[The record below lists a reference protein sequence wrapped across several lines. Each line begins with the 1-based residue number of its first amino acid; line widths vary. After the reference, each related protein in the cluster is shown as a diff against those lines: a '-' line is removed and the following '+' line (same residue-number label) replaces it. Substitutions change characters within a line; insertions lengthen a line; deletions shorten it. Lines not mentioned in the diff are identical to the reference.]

1 MLCCIYAVCKVRWG
15 AAAALDGH
23 IHQGNTFVSLQ
34 HNEAVPQPTH
44 DCPNH
49 CYHVRNSIAAS
60 VLQVHGLEN
69 VSFRCII
76 AAYRRQP
83 QAKPDT
89 YNSGGSGAAGCTCA
103 VLCCAVLCCAVL
115 CCAMLCC
122 DVLCYAVLDCSGFGR
137 SSKQRARVCPLCFLV
152 CSWQQHASFDTSS
165 PHPARAAVS
174 LTPREATTP
183 HLAVTQ
189 RGDIIAFY
197 NQAGTRLCFQCGMRT
212 AAACCRCPPLRAF
225 ACTEPQI
232 PSLSPSLLP
241 ARCSCPPASPS

>member
-115 CCAMLCC
+115 CCAVLCCAVMCCAMLCWI
-122 DVLCYAVLDCSGFGR
+122 AVASAGPA
-137 SSKQRARVCPLCFLV
+137 SSVHESVPYV
-152 CSWQQHASFDTSS
+152 SS
-165 PHPARAAVS
+165 SAAGS
-174 LTPREATTP
+174 STLHSTLHLRTPRV
-183 HLAVTQ
+183 LQ
-189 RGDIIAFY
+189 
-197 NQAGTRLCFQCGMRT
+197 
-212 AAACCRCPPLRAF
+212 
-225 ACTEPQI
+225 
-232 PSLSPSLLP
+232 
-241 ARCSCPPASPS
+241 